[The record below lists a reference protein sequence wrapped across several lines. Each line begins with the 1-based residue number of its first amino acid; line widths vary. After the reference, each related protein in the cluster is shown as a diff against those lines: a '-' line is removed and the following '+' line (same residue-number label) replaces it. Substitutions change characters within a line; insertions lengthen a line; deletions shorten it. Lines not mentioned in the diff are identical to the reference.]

1 MSALA
6 QSHFAEALLDAD
18 RAIPPDVTSHTTRV
32 PARRFG
38 VYRNNV
44 VASLVNALR
53 IRFPAVARI
62 VGDEFFAGMARLFV
76 TAQPPRSPLLMR
88 YGDAFPDF
96 IAGFTPAAELLYL
109 PDVAR
114 VEAARTRAYHA
125 ADMRPL
131 DLCDIATQPPET
143 LGALRVSLHPS
154 IEIVR
159 SAFPVVTI
167 WAMNSG
173 EAELTPIDDW
183 RGEDALVARPALDV
197 EMRALPAGGAAFLRA
212 LFNNETLGQAATLA
226 LADSDQFDLAANLAG
241 LFGAG
246 LVVAI
251 EHSPLMEPA
260 S

>member
-1 MSALA
+1 MSAFA

-18 RAIPPDVTSHTTRV
+18 LAIPQDVTSHTAQV

-44 VASLVNALR
+44 VASLVNALKL
-53 IRFPAVARI
+53 RFPVVARI

-76 TAQPPRSPLLMR
+76 VAHPPRSPLLMQ
-88 YGDAFPDF
+88 YGDNFADF
-96 IAGFTPAAELLYL
+96 IAGFGPAAELPYL
-109 PDVAR
+109 ADVTR
-114 VEAARTRAYHA
+114 LEAARTRAYHA
-125 ADMRPL
+125 ADVTPL
-131 DLCDIATQPPET
+131 NPAEIAALPPET
-143 LGALRVSLHPS
+143 LGALRIALHPS
-154 IEIVR
+154 VEVVR

-173 EAELTPIDDW
+173 EADLTPIDDW
-183 RGEDALVARPALDV
+183 RGQDALIGRPALDV
-197 EMRALPAGGAAFLRA
+197 ELRALPAGGAVFLLA
-212 LFNNETLGQAATLA
+212 LSRNETLEQAAMLA

-246 LVVAI
+246 LVVAVNP
-251 EHSPLMEPA
+251 SPIVEPA